1 MKSTSPSVSNRPLF
15 VFALPDFPRQHRPSR
30 GGSQPGP
37 AASSG
42 PVRSDP
48 ATDLEEWHRPAF
60 WAVRVPN
67 YRCVSE
73 SYIFLTCFLPEESCC
88 FQDSFFFVASPIAFF
103 GPLLVIKGLRPAM
116 FSSCLAIKKKAVL
129 NPHFFESNL
138 YFTGNFH
145 IDITESLFRES
156 PGPDSSMLD
165 FPYKRTSNRRLNNQQ
180 ITSRQWIYDVHS
192 LVYSP

>member
-88 FQDSFFFVASPIAFF
+88 FQDSFFFSFFFVASPIAFF

-116 FSSCLAIKKKAVL
+116 FSSGLAIKKKPFWTLISLNLTFISQGIFTLTLQNLFSERVPAQTAV
-129 NPHFFESNL
+129 
-138 YFTGNFH
+138 Y
-145 IDITESLFRES
+145 
-156 PGPDSSMLD
+156 
-165 FPYKRTSNRRLNNQQ
+165 
-180 ITSRQWIYDVHS
+180 
-192 LVYSP
+192 